1 MGLNFS
7 PGQSFPASQAHL
19 QVTASP
25 QSLCALRAVDQSVL
39 LMRPEAELSAATVS
53 SVSPRGQE
61 GPHGQLRARRVGWV
75 LLKLYLSKS

>member
-61 GPHGQLRARRVGWV
+61 GPHGRLRARRVGWV